1 MSYSVK
7 ETKAAAQRVK
17 QFDNVSDL
25 LLTVEGRRTIGYNYL
40 VNYNPA
46 TEIDYTKDNK
56 KQLNISDLKKVL
68 QKNFTSDKN

>member
-40 VNYNPA
+40 VNYNPP
-46 TEIDYTKDNK
+46 TEIDYTKDETKTYNLSTGPNRE
-56 KQLNISDLKKVL
+56 QRRGR
-68 QKNFTSDKN
+68 